1 MSTASSQAAV
11 SQWEFNTWAYRLN
24 MKGAAEPFLRDSRL
38 FRNHETKNWGALKRR
53 EPKRNIYTLQQII
66 SQFTQADLI
75 IMKGRSCVQT
85 HLSWGSW
92 GQPSSWPSWRS
103 RSRRRWSNV
112 SSWRRTKPAETLH
125 SASFT
130 LHALT
135 VRLWHLNTADYLKD
149 DFFNVCNF

>member
-24 MKGAAEPFLRDSRL
+24 MNRAAKPFLRDSRL
-38 FRNHETKNWGALKRR
+38 FRNHETKNWGALKTRTK
-53 EPKRNIYTLQQII
+53 EKHSHPPTDH
-66 SQFTQADLI
+66 QFTQADLV

-103 RSRRRWSNV
+103 RSRCRWSNV